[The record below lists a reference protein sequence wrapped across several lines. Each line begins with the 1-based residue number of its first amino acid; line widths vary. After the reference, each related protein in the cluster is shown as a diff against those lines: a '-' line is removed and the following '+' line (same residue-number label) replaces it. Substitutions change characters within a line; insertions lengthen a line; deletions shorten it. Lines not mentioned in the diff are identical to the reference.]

1 MASKVGK
8 LPVTIPAGVTVNV
21 GDNVVTVKGAKG
33 ELKQVF
39 NNLVKVEVNGPQV
52 LVTPTNETKAA
63 SAAHGLYRN
72 LINNMVKGVS
82 EGFSKA
88 LVVKGVGYRAEVKGK
103 ELVMNLGYSN
113 DFIAI
118 IPDDLTVTVETKD
131 TVKVIVTGIDKQR
144 VGEFSAQL
152 RKLRK
157 PEPYKGKGIR
167 YETEVIRRKVG
178 KTGVK

>member
-1 MASKVGK
+1 MSKVGK
-8 LPVTIPAGVTVNV
+8 LPVSIPAGVTVSV
-21 GDNVVTVKGAKG
+21 DSGIVTVKGAKG
-33 ELKQVF
+33 ELKQAV
-39 NNLVKVEVNGPQV
+39 NNKVTVEVKGSEVVVNPV
-52 LVTPTNETKAA
+52 DNSKAA
-63 SAAHGLYRN
+63 NAAHGLYRV
-72 LINNMVKGVS
+72 LINNMVIGVS
-82 EGFSKA
+82 QGFSKT
-88 LVVKGVGYRAEVKGK
+88 LIINGVGYRAEVKGK

-118 IPDDLTVTVETKD
+118 IPEGLTVTTDPSGKI
-131 TVKVIVTGIDKQR
+131 TIAGIDKQR

-152 RKLRK
+152 RTLRM